1 MIIIGTTPGRENW
14 LAQCLTSINKP
25 VMVLSDFTYELG
37 KIKWIIE
44 NTKIEKFMFL
54 QDSVVVK
61 DHKLFELLEEDG
73 SIALSSD
80 PVPYGMYLGVYERKV
95 LNKIDIP
102 IPKNKKEAIDYE
114 ISWTQAY
121 CSAAKRVR
129 IAFDN
134 LSDRSATRK
143 EVVFGRENL
152 VLENDYLIK
161 YKGNWGQKPALD

>member
-1 MIIIGTTPGRENW
+1 MIIVGTTPGRENW

-37 KIKWIIE
+37 KIKWVIE

-95 LNKIDIP
+95 LSKIDIP
-102 IPKNKKEAIDYE
+102 TPQSKKEAIDYE
-114 ISWTQAY
+114 ITWTQAY

-134 LSDRSATRK
+134 LNDKSALRK
-143 EVVFGRENL
+143 EVLFGRENL